1 MYNGLVSLIPALQRT
16 PTYTTVSTE
25 LTMKETVAYRIRG
38 GHPVRGEI
46 TTLGAKNFATKA
58 MVAALLGN
66 TPTTLT
72 NIPPIGDTEITRE
85 MLESVG
91 VRVTWQGDA
100 MQIDPSAMRSS
111 HVPTPHSGSN
121 RIPILL
127 LGALLHHW
135 SEVFVPVLGGCKIG
149 TRGVDFHLA
158 AIRAFGGIIEETD
171 DGFVARRYGKLRGA
185 PISLPYP
192 SVGATE
198 TCLYLGVLAE
208 GRTVITNAA
217 MEPEIFE
224 LITMLRSMGAI
235 IFTTPNR
242 EIRIDGVPALNGTT
256 MPVLGDRIEA
266 ASWACLACASG
277 GDITVHGIR
286 PETLGNFLSY
296 YQLVGGGIELK
307 AADSIRFF
315 RRGEIRPTMI
325 ETDVYPGFSTDWQQP
340 FAVLLTQADGISII
354 HETVYEKR
362 FGYLKALNKLG
373 ARTQL
378 TTHCL
383 GSVPCR
389 YLNQGHEHS
398 AIITG
403 PTPFH
408 DADEI
413 TIPDLRAGLAYVI
426 AAAIAPGETLVTG
439 IPFLERGYGD
449 IVPRLAAMNLQI
461 DKVEIPARELVA

>member
-1 MYNGLVSLIPALQRT
+1 MQ
-16 PTYTTVSTE
+16 
-25 LTMKETVAYRIRG
+25 ETFAYRIRG

-46 TTLGAKNFATKA
+46 KTLGAKNFATKA
-58 MVAALLGN
+58 MVAALLSAE
-66 TPTTLT
+66 TTTLT
-72 NIPPIGDTEITRE
+72 NVPPIGDTDITQE

-91 VRVTWQGDA
+91 VRVTHRGDT
-100 MQIDPSAMRSS
+100 MQIDPSAMKSS

-158 AIRAFGGIIEETD
+158 AIRAFGGIIQETD
-171 DGFVARRYGKLRGA
+171 DGFVARRQGKLRGA
-185 PISLPYP
+185 QINLPYP

-198 TCLYLGVLAE
+198 TSLYLGVLAE

-242 EIRIDGVPALNGTT
+242 EIRIDGVHELSGTN
-256 MPVLGDRIEA
+256 MPILGDRIEA
-266 ASWACLACASG
+266 ASWACLACASN

-307 AADSIRFF
+307 GGESIRFF
-315 RRGEIRPTMI
+315 RRGAIRPTMI

-340 FAVLLTQADGISII
+340 FAILLTQADGISVI

-373 ARTQL
+373 AKTQL

-389 YLNQGHEHS
+389 YRDQGHEHS
-398 AIITG
+398 AIIMG

-426 AAAIAPGETLVTG
+426 AAAIAPGETQVNG
-439 IPFLERGYGD
+439 IAFLERGYGD
-449 IVPRLAAMNLQI
+449 IAPRLTAMNLGI
-461 DKVEIPARELVA
+461 EKVGVAPRALTMAGEYHSRDTTHPQKGYR

>member
-1 MYNGLVSLIPALQRT
+1 MTS
-16 PTYTTVSTE
+16 SS
-25 LTMKETVAYRIRG
+25 AYRIRG

-46 TTLGAKNFATKA
+46 KTLGAKNFATKA
-58 MVAALLGN
+58 MVAALLSEK
-66 TPTTLT
+66 TTTLT
-72 NIPPIGDTEITRE
+72 NVPPIGDTDITRE

-91 VRVTWQGDA
+91 VRVQAHEGA
-100 MQIDPSAMRSS
+100 MTIAPALMKSS

-135 SEVFVPVLGGCKIG
+135 DQVFVPVLGGCKIG
-149 TRGVDFHLA
+149 ARGVDFHLA

-171 DGFVARRYGKLRGA
+171 DGFVARRHGKLRGA
-185 PISLPYP
+185 QINLPYP

-198 TCLYLGVLAE
+198 TSLYLAVLAE

-242 EIRIDGVPALNGTT
+242 EIRIDGVPALNGTN
-256 MPVLGDRIEA
+256 MPILGDRIEA
-266 ASWACLACASG
+266 ASWACLACASD

-307 AADSIRFF
+307 GAESIRFF
-315 RRGEIRPTMI
+315 RRGAIRPTMI

-340 FAVLLTQADGISII
+340 FAILLTQADGISVI

-373 ARTQL
+373 AKTQL

-389 YLNQGHEHS
+389 YRDGGHEHS
-398 AIITG
+398 AIIMG

-426 AAAIAPGETLVTG
+426 AAAIAPGETQVNG
-439 IPFLERGYGD
+439 IAFLERGYGD
-449 IVPRLAAMNLQI
+449 IVPRLTAMNLQI
-461 DKVEIPARELVA
+461 DKVAARESASPFPSPR

>member
-1 MYNGLVSLIPALQRT
+1 MES
-16 PTYTTVSTE
+16 S
-25 LTMKETVAYRIRG
+25 VAYRIRG

-46 TTLGAKNFATKA
+46 KTLGAKNFATKA
-58 MVAALLGN
+58 MVAALLSEME
-66 TPTTLT
+66 TALT
-72 NIPPIGDTEITRE
+72 NIPPIGDTEITCE
-85 MLESVG
+85 MLQSVG
-91 VRVTWQGDA
+91 VTVAWEQDVMT
-100 MQIDPSAMRSS
+100 IDPSTMRSS

-135 SEVFVPVLGGCKIG
+135 QEVFVPVLGGCKIG
-149 TRGVDFHLA
+149 TRGVDFHLE

-185 PISLPYP
+185 RMALPYP

-217 MEPEIFE
+217 MEPEVFE

-242 EIRIDGVPALNGTT
+242 EIRIDGVSKLNGTN
-256 MPVLGDRIEA
+256 MPILGDRIEA
-266 ASWACLACASG
+266 ASWACLACASN

-286 PETLGNFLSY
+286 PDILGNFLSY
-296 YQLVGGGIELK
+296 YQLVGGGIELQS
-307 AADSIRFF
+307 ADSIRFF
-315 RRGEIRPTMI
+315 RRGSIRPTMI

-340 FAVLLTQADGISII
+340 FAVLLTQADGISVI

-389 YLNQGHEHS
+389 YLNQGYEHS

-449 IVPRLAAMNLQI
+449 IVPRLAAMNLHI
-461 DKVEIPARELVA
+461 DKVTRHERAPVTA

>member
-1 MYNGLVSLIPALQRT
+1 MTSSI
-16 PTYTTVSTE
+16 
-25 LTMKETVAYRIRG
+25 AYRIRG

-46 TTLGAKNFATKA
+46 RTLGAKNFATKA
-58 MVAALLGN
+58 MVAALLSEQ
-66 TPTTLT
+66 TTTLT
-72 NIPPIGDTEITRE
+72 NVPPIGDTEITRE

-91 VRVTWQGDA
+91 VQVEWQDDIVL
-100 MQIDPSAMRSS
+100 IDPSVMRSA

-135 SEVFVPVLGGCKIG
+135 QEVFVPVLGGCKIG
-149 TRGVDFHLA
+149 TRGVDFHLS

-185 PISLPYP
+185 QIKLPYP

-235 IFTTPNR
+235 IFTTPSR
-242 EIRIDGVPALNGTT
+242 EIRIDGVKQLTGTR
-256 MPVLGDRIEA
+256 MEVLGDRIEA
-266 ASWACLACASG
+266 ASWASLACASN
-277 GDITVHGIR
+277 GDVTVHGIR
-286 PETLGNFLSY
+286 PDTLVNFLSY
-296 YQLVGGGIELK
+296 FQQVGGGVELLG
-307 AADSIRFF
+307 AESIRFF
-315 RRGEIRPTMI
+315 RKQPLQAAVI

-340 FAVLLTQADGISII
+340 FAILLTQASGISII

-362 FGYLKALNKLG
+362 CGYLKALDKLG
-373 ARTQL
+373 AKTQL

-383 GSVPCR
+383 GEAACR
-389 YLNQGHEHS
+389 YRDKNYEHS
-398 AIITG
+398 AIIMG
-403 PTPFH
+403 PTPFNAT
-408 DADEI
+408 DSI

-426 AAAIAPGETLVTG
+426 AAAVAHGTSTIHG
-439 IPFLERGYGD
+439 IHFLERGYGN
-449 IVPRLAAMNLQI
+449 IVPRLAAMNLKI
-461 DKVEIPARELVA
+461 ERVTTPTVTVES

>member
-1 MYNGLVSLIPALQRT
+1 
-16 PTYTTVSTE
+16 
-25 LTMKETVAYRIRG
+25 MKETICYRIRG

-46 TTLGAKNFATKA
+46 RTLGAKNFATKA
-58 MVAALLGN
+58 MVAALLSEK
-66 TPTTLT
+66 TTTLT
-72 NIPPIGDTEITRE
+72 NVPPIGDTDITQE

-91 VRVTWQGDA
+91 VRVTRQDDHMTINPFA
-100 MQIDPSAMRSS
+100 MKSS

-149 TRGVDFHLA
+149 ARGVDFHLA

-171 DGFVARRYGKLRGA
+171 DGFVARRHGKLRGA
-185 PISLPYP
+185 QINLPYP

-198 TCLYLGVLAE
+198 TSLYLAVLAE

-242 EIRIDGVPALNGTT
+242 EIRIDGVPALQGTT
-256 MPVLGDRIEA
+256 MPILGDRIEA
-266 ASWACLACASG
+266 ASWACLACASD

-296 YQLVGGGIELK
+296 YQLVGGGIELEG
-307 AADSIRFF
+307 AESIRFF
-315 RRGEIRPTMI
+315 RRGAIRPTMI

-340 FAVLLTQADGISII
+340 FAILLTQADGISVI

-373 ARTQL
+373 AKTQL

-389 YLNQGHEHS
+389 YRDQGHEHS
-398 AIITG
+398 AIILG

-426 AAAIAPGETLVTG
+426 AAAIAPGETQVNG
-439 IPFLERGYGD
+439 IAFLERGYGD
-449 IVPRLAAMNLQI
+449 IAPRLAAMNLGI
-461 DKVEIPARELVA
+461 AKVSSTAP

>member
-1 MYNGLVSLIPALQRT
+1 MENTI
-16 PTYTTVSTE
+16 
-25 LTMKETVAYRIRG
+25 AYRISG

-46 TTLGAKNFATKA
+46 RTLGAKNFATKA
-58 MVAALLGN
+58 MVAALLGQ

-85 MLESVG
+85 MLTSVG
-91 VRVTWQGDA
+91 VAVRCAGDT
-100 MQIDPSAMRSS
+100 MTIDPATMRSS

-135 SEVFVPVLGGCKIG
+135 QEVFVPVLGGCKIG
-149 TRGVDFHLA
+149 TRGVDFHLT
-158 AIRAFGGIIEETD
+158 AIREFGGLIEETD
-171 DGFVARRYGKLRGA
+171 DGFVARRAGPLRGA
-185 PISLPYP
+185 RIELPYP

-198 TCLYLGVLAE
+198 TCLYLSVLAR
-208 GRTVITNAA
+208 GRTVIRNAA
-217 MEPEIFE
+217 LEPEIFE

-242 EIRIDGVPALNGTT
+242 EIRIDGVAELHGTQ
-256 MPVLGDRIEA
+256 MPILGDRIEA
-266 ASWACLACASG
+266 ASWACLACASD

-286 PETLGNFLSY
+286 PEILGNFLSY
-296 YQLVGGGIELK
+296 YQLVGGGIELEGP
-307 AADSIRFF
+307 DSIRFF
-315 RRGEIRPTMI
+315 RRGPIRPTMI

-340 FAVLLTQADGISII
+340 FAVLLTQADGISVI

-362 FGYLKALNKLG
+362 FGYLQALNKLG

-389 YLNQGHEHS
+389 YLDLGHEHS
-398 AIITG
+398 AIIMG

-408 DADEI
+408 SADQI

-426 AAAIAPGETLVTG
+426 AAAIAPGETVVNG
-439 IPFLERGYGD
+439 ISFLERGYGD
-449 IVPRLAAMNLQI
+449 IVPRLAAMNLHI
-461 DKVEIPARELVA
+461 DKLPLASPQLVK